1 MHEDT
6 PPEIPVA
13 QEPLPPLEDRIGLVL
28 EALNTEQTAELPA
41 MIAQWSNGETAAVL
55 EALPPPARQQ
65 LWAQVPED
73 CRGEVLAWMG
83 DQVRTSLMD
92 ELGVEDAVAIASSM
106 ETPDL
111 AVVVD
116 EASNELREA
125 ILESLAP
132 DARALLQDAL
142 AYPEDSA
149 GRLMTPEWVA
159 VRADVRLEVVTRYL
173 HARGSLPHRTTA
185 LMVVD
190 REGVF
195 LGKLPLETL
204 LTRSP
209 DLMVVD
215 VMDSTAASVNVLT
228 PLSEVANLFQRRDL
242 VALPVVDDAHK
253 LVGRILLDDAI
264 HLIRTEAEQPMM
276 HMAGLE
282 VDEDLLAPIASS
294 ARRRL
299 FWLGMN
305 LVTAFLAAWVIG
317 LFEATLDKIVALA
330 VLMPIVASMGGIAG
344 SQTLTLAIRG
354 MALGQIT
361 DANARWL
368 AIKEVTI
375 SVINGIV
382 WAVVVGVIAWFWF
395 GQAGIALILGVAMVI
410 NLLAAAASGLA
421 IPLILKRLGLDPALS
436 GSVILTTVTD
446 VVGFMSFLGL
456 ATLFLL

>member
-1 MHEDT
+1 
-6 PPEIPVA
+6 
-13 QEPLPPLEDRIGLVL
+13 
-28 EALNTEQTAELPA
+28 
-41 MIAQWSNGETAAVL
+41 
-55 EALPPPARQQ
+55 
-65 LWAQVPED
+65 
-73 CRGEVLAWMG
+73 
-83 DQVRTSLMD
+83 
-92 ELGVEDAVAIASSM
+92 
-106 ETPDL
+106 
-111 AVVVD
+111 
-116 EASNELREA
+116 
-125 ILESLAP
+125 
-132 DARALLQDAL
+132 
-142 AYPEDSA
+142 
-149 GRLMTPEWVA
+149 
-159 VRADVRLEVVTRYL
+159 
-173 HARGSLPHRTTA
+173 
-185 LMVVD
+185 
-190 REGVF
+190 
-195 LGKLPLETL
+195 
-204 LTRSP
+204 
-209 DLMVVD
+209 VVD

-395 GQAGIALILGVAMVI
+395 GQAGIALILGVAMII
-410 NLLAAAASGLA
+410 NLLVAAASGLA